1 MPGRREVYDQ
11 ALRQGNSAAW
21 DQKWEHA
28 IAAYRRAL
36 EEFPGDGTAL
46 EHLGLA
52 YVQNGQLDLALTS
65 YQQASTAD
73 PSNPI
78 PQEKIAEILERKG
91 RSSEAV
97 RGYIAA
103 AELYLGRHEG
113 EKAIDDW
120 LAAARL
126 APENLLARSRLAL
139 ALERT
144 GRTLHAITEFLALAA
159 ILQKNKQRDKALQAI
174 DQAIRLQPANQEVG
188 RARAAL
194 QAGEALAVPPPL
206 RLRGTAPLVPSKP
219 AAAPAPSEEAG
230 RKPEEEPPA
239 NPFEAAQLQALA
251 ILANLTFE
259 SSREPVVV
267 RRAGLEEFDREPAGQ
282 ESTSHNE
289 VLVQLAKAIDSYARG
304 SQQEACGSLE
314 RAIRAGCD
322 YPAAHFMLGAL
333 RLALGEPA
341 RAVPTLERAVDSP
354 ELGMGAHYGLGFA
367 LCRLNQSYKA
377 IGHYLAALRMADLRT
392 VAAEQRDSLQRQYET
407 FFEVDEK
414 SQDAAKW
421 QESCERIESLM
432 SGVDWESRLRLA
444 RAQLDSQSD
453 GQGVVPLAA
462 MLSLGRPQELIEAMA
477 HVESALRRGFMRTAM
492 EEAMFALSH
501 GPSYLPLHQRIAEI
515 QLREGMQDA
524 ALQKLRVIAR
534 TYVVRGEKPEAGR
547 VLERILQLN
556 PMDIAA
562 RLELIKLLTS
572 QGDLRGAL
580 SQSLDLGETY
590 SQLADQENARQCY
603 EGALQLARE
612 NRVDPSWQIQ
622 LLYRLGDLHLQRLDW
637 RSALVS
643 FSQLHQ
649 LDPSDERA
657 STQVVEL
664 LLRLRRTAEA
674 QSTLDSI
681 VAEWNS
687 QGRAEQVVTWLEELV
702 RLRAETPMLRQKLA
716 EIYLQRGRI
725 TEAVA
730 QMDALGEIHLDAGHT
745 KEAIAVVRAI
755 VGLNP
760 PGVEEYRTLLKKL
773 EGAGGG

>member
-1 MPGRREVYDQ
+1 MPGRREVYEQ
-11 ALRQGNSAAW
+11 ALRQGTSAAW

-36 EEFPGDGTAL
+36 EEFPGDATAL

-52 YVQNGQLDLALTS
+52 YVQNGQLDLALTA
-65 YQQASTAD
+65 YQQAATAD
-73 PSNPI
+73 PTNPL
-78 PQEKIAEILERKG
+78 PQEKMSEILERKG
-91 RSSEAV
+91 RAAEAI
-97 RGYIAA
+97 RGYMAA

-113 EKAIDDW
+113 DKAIDDW

-126 APENLLARSRLAL
+126 SPENLLARSRLAL
-139 ALERT
+139 AFERT
-144 GRTLHAITEFLALAA
+144 GRTLHALTEYLALAA
-159 ILQKNKQRDKALQAI
+159 ILQKYNKRDKALQAV
-174 DQAIRLQPANQEVG
+174 DQAIRLQPANQEVA

-206 RLRGTAPLVPSKP
+206 RLRGTAPLVPPKP
-219 AAAPAPSEEAG
+219 APAPAPIGEPG
-230 RKPEEEPPA
+230 PKPEEEPPA
-239 NPFEAAQLQALA
+239 NAFEAAQLQALA

-259 SSREPVVV
+259 STREPVAVH
-267 RRAGLEEFDREPAGQ
+267 RAGLEEFDRDAAAD
-282 ESTSHNE
+282 ESGSHNE
-289 VLVQLAKAIDSYARG
+289 VLVQLAKAIDSFARG
-304 SQQEACGSLE
+304 SQQEACGALE
-314 RAIRAGCD
+314 RSIRAGCD

-341 RAVPTLERAVDSP
+341 RAVPALERAVDSP

-367 LCRLNQSYKA
+367 LCRLNQSFKA
-377 IGHYLAALRMADLRT
+377 VGHYLAALRMADLRT

-414 SQDAAKW
+414 SQEAAKW

-444 RAQLDSQSD
+444 RAQLDAQSD

-462 MLSLGRPQELIEAMA
+462 MLSLGRPQKLIEAMA
-477 HVESALRRGFMRTAM
+477 HVETALRRGLMRTAM
-492 EEAMFALSH
+492 EEAMFALDH

-515 QLREGMQDA
+515 QLREGMQEA
-524 ALQKLRVIAR
+524 ALEKLTTIAR
-534 TYVVRGEKPEAGR
+534 TYVARGEKPQAGR

-556 PMDIAA
+556 PMDIEA
-562 RLELIKLLTS
+562 RLELIKLLTA

-590 SQLADQENARQCY
+590 SQLAEQENARQCY
-603 EGALQLARE
+603 ENALQLARA
-612 NRVDPSWQIQ
+612 NRVDASWQIQ

-637 RSALVS
+637 RSALQS
-643 FSQLHQ
+643 FSQLHE

-664 LLRLRRTAEA
+664 LLRLRRTSEA
-674 QSTLDSI
+674 QTMLDSI

-687 QGRAEQVVTWLEELV
+687 QGRAEQVVTWLEEMV
-702 RLRAETPMLRQKLA
+702 RLRAETPMMRQKLA
-716 EIYLQRGRI
+716 EIYLQRGRL

-745 KEAIAVVRAI
+745 KEAMAVVRAI

-760 PGVEEYRTLLKKL
+760 PGVEEYRALLKKL

>member
-36 EEFPGDGTAL
+36 EEFPGDATAL

-65 YQQASTAD
+65 YQQAATAD

-91 RSSEAV
+91 RSNEAV
-97 RGYIAA
+97 RGYMAA

-120 LAAARL
+120 LAASRL
-126 APENLLARSRLAL
+126 SPENLMARSRLAL
-139 ALERT
+139 AFERT
-144 GRTLHAITEFLALAA
+144 GRTLHALTEYLALAA
-159 ILQKNKQRDKALQAI
+159 ILQKNNQRDKALQAI
-174 DQAIRLQPANQEVG
+174 DQAIRLQPANQEVA
-188 RARAAL
+188 RARTAL
-194 QAGEALAVPPPL
+194 KAGEALAVPPPL
-206 RLRGTAPLVPSKP
+206 RLRGTAPLVPPKP
-219 AAAPAPSEEAG
+219 AATPAPLEEPG
-230 RKPEEEPPA
+230 RKLEDEPPA

-259 SSREPVVV
+259 SSREPVAV
-267 RRAGLEEFDREPAGQ
+267 RRAGLEEFDRESPVDEA
-282 ESTSHNE
+282 SSHDE

-304 SQQEACGSLE
+304 SQQEACGALE

-333 RLALGEPA
+333 RLSLGEPA
-341 RAVPTLERAVDSP
+341 RAVPALERAVDSP
-354 ELGMGAHYGLGFA
+354 ELGMGAHFALGFA
-367 LCRLNQSYKA
+367 LGRLNQTFKA
-377 IGHYLAALRMADLRT
+377 VGHYLAALRMADLRT
-392 VAAEQRDSLQRQYET
+392 VAAEQRDALQRQYET

-414 SQDAAKW
+414 SQEAVKW

-432 SGVDWESRLRLA
+432 SGADWENRLHLA

-462 MLSLGRPQELIEAMA
+462 MLALGRPQELIEAMA
-477 HVESALRRGFMRTAM
+477 HVETALRRGFLRTAM
-492 EEAMFALSH
+492 EEAMFALDH

-515 QLREGMQDA
+515 QLREGMQDL
-524 ALQKLRVIAR
+524 ALQKLTTIAR

-556 PMDIAA
+556 PMDIGA
-562 RLELIKLLTS
+562 RLEIIKLLTA

-590 SQLADQENARQCY
+590 SQLADQDNARQCY

-612 NRVDPSWQIQ
+612 NRVDASWQIQ

-637 RSALVS
+637 RSALQA

-664 LLRLRRTAEA
+664 LLSLRRTNEA
-674 QSTLDSI
+674 QTILDSI

-687 QGRAEQVVTWLEELV
+687 QGRADQVLTWLEELV

-716 EIYLQRGRI
+716 EIYLQRGRV
-725 TEAVA
+725 TEAVS

-773 EGAGGG
+773 EGAGG

>member
-65 YQQASTAD
+65 YQQAGTAD

-97 RGYIAA
+97 RGYMAA

-144 GRTLHAITEFLALAA
+144 GRTLHAITEYLALAA

-194 QAGEALAVPPPL
+194 QAGETLAVPPPL

-524 ALQKLRVIAR
+524 ALQKLSVIAR

-745 KEAIAVVRAI
+745 KEAVAVVRAI